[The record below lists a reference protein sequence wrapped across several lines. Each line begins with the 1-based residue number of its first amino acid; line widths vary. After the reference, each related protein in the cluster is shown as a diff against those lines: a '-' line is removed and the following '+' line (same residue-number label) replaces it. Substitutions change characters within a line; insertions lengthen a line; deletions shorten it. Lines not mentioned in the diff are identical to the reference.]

1 MVTMCMYN
9 VTGGSAVLIV
19 IVRTLILY
27 ALVVVAMRV
36 MGKRQIGQLQP
47 FELVV
52 ALMLS
57 ELAAI
62 PMENSGIPLING
74 ITPILTLLVA
84 QVTISYVSLRSNRA
98 RAIICGRPTVLVENG
113 RIVEQELK
121 RLRYNLS
128 DLLEQLRAKNI
139 PNIADVEFA
148 ILETSGHLSVVPKSQ
163 KRAVTPEDLNLQTKH
178 EGIPHILVMD
188 GNIMHENLRKLN
200 LDLTWLCQ
208 QLQALG
214 IEQAEELLIASLD
227 SEGKLY
233 CQKKNSGQVPGG
245 KTP

>member
-1 MVTMCMYN
+1 M
-9 VTGGSAVLIV
+9 LIV